1 MATSSSVIILFFTM
15 GILSCCTTQEI
26 LKIWRESSNQVDKDD
41 ITVPESQCVKT
52 QQQCDRYNAKHLTQC
67 LCSCDKIGGE
77 VSAFWEPNS
86 TCIPVSSLRQQSEC
100 QLLFTDE
107 KADQRLKFFPSN
119 KTSLEKDVSVP
130 IKQSCTFYYGDKFF
144 VQYLD
149 CEGSWKPITSSNVLS
164 TIELTPGWSTTVLK
178 MRIKDGS
185 TLFAKLTAGH
195 LVRVPIQCRR
205 ANSTADLSSSCIVF
219 MSHGQVECPYPKPT
233 HAPSFNRAT
242 LPAPVL
248 GRLNSTATLP
258 PIKTTT
264 ANTITMA
271 VTTEGPPPKTE
282 TTQPPPTER
291 ATTQGETTQ
300 TSTTQSERTLPPQTE
315 QPTQGETAQRK
326 QSKKNTYIIA
336 GSVAG
341 GILLIALILLILW
354 RCNSPKKRSSS
365 HHRLEGSISHPVSH
379 MSRLSIPVYTD
390 ASYLSPL
397 GTFDE
402 RTRSL
407 DNPVYR
413 GSSEGLFV
421 PGLDM
426 KRGSI
431 YSDNYPTSPPPRP
444 PPGSSKRGSMNE
456 QNNPALSLREDYVTM
471 NPLYEGQ
478 VMHHKDLEELNCSD
492 FGVSADQVVLD
503 TRKDP
508 EEFNDD
514 TYDCPG
520 DILNARSEARASP
533 IPVFYALDES
543 YPDSIS
549 NTFHRDSTF
558 RGRPDGHMYDEPE
571 GDLRRR
577 PYIVMDNQ
585 RGVLY
590 SHDYDEPPRDEELL
604 SVRRLSSPTH
614 GILKTGNGSPST
626 RYLPQSRH

>member
-1 MATSSSVIILFFTM
+1 
-15 GILSCCTTQEI
+15 
-26 LKIWRESSNQVDKDD
+26 
-41 ITVPESQCVKT
+41 
-52 QQQCDRYNAKHLTQC
+52 
-67 LCSCDKIGGE
+67 
-77 VSAFWEPNS
+77 
-86 TCIPVSSLRQQSEC
+86 
-100 QLLFTDE
+100 
-107 KADQRLKFFPSN
+107 
-119 KTSLEKDVSVP
+119 
-130 IKQSCTFYYGDKFF
+130 
-144 VQYLD
+144 
-149 CEGSWKPITSSNVLS
+149 
-164 TIELTPGWSTTVLK
+164 
-178 MRIKDGS
+178 
-185 TLFAKLTAGH
+185 
-195 LVRVPIQCRR
+195 
-205 ANSTADLSSSCIVF
+205 
-219 MSHGQVECPYPKPT
+219 
-233 HAPSFNRAT
+233 
-242 LPAPVL
+242 
-248 GRLNSTATLP
+248 
-258 PIKTTT
+258 
-264 ANTITMA
+264 
-271 VTTEGPPPKTE
+271 
-282 TTQPPPTER
+282 
-291 ATTQGETTQ
+291 
-300 TSTTQSERTLPPQTE
+300 
-315 QPTQGETAQRK
+315 
-326 QSKKNTYIIA
+326 
-336 GSVAG
+336 
-341 GILLIALILLILW
+341 
-354 RCNSPKKRSSS
+354 
-365 HHRLEGSISHPVSH
+365 

-626 RYLPQSRH
+626 RYLPQSGH

>member
-1 MATSSSVIILFFTM
+1 MATSSSVIILVFTM
-15 GILSCCTTQEI
+15 VILSCGRAQEI
-26 LKIWRESSNQVDKDD
+26 LKIWRDSTVSNDD
-41 ITVPESQCVKT
+41 ITVPDSQCNRT
-52 QQQCDRYNAKHLTQC
+52 QQQCDRYNAKHLTEC
-67 LCSCDKIGGE
+67 LCYCEERGGQE
-77 VSAFWEPNS
+77 TAFWEPSS

-107 KADQRLKFFPSN
+107 RAEERLKFFPS
-119 KTSLEKDVSVP
+119 KTSLEKEVAVP
-130 IKQSCTFYYGDKFF
+130 ANRSCAFYYGDKFF
-144 VQYLD
+144 VQYLG
-149 CEGSWKPITSSNVLS
+149 CEGSWKPITAQNVLN
-164 TIELTPGWSTTVLK
+164 TIELTPSWSTTVLK
-178 MRIKDGS
+178 IRIKAGS
-185 TLFAKLTAGH
+185 TLFANLTAGH

-205 ANSTADLSSSCIVF
+205 ENSEDDLSSSCIVF
-219 MSHGQVECPYPKPT
+219 MGEGTVECPYPRPT
-233 HAPSFNRAT
+233 LAPGFNQAT

-248 GRLNSTATLP
+248 ERLNSTATLP
-258 PIKTTT
+258 TVKTTT
-264 ANTITMA
+264 SKTVTMA
-271 VTTEGPPPKTE
+271 ETTRGPSPTKE
-282 TTQPPPTER
+282 TTQPRQTEK
-291 ATTQGETTQ
+291 ATTEPTT
-300 TSTTQSERTLPPQTE
+300 SQSARTMPPQTE
-315 QPTQGETAQRK
+315 QPSQGETAQRT

-354 RCNSPKKRSSS
+354 RCNSPKKQPNS
-365 HHRLEGSISHPVSH
+365 HRRLEGSITSPVSH
-379 MSRLSIPVYTD
+379 MSRHSIPVYSD

-413 GSSEGLFV
+413 GGSEGLFV
-421 PGLDM
+421 SGLDM

-431 YSDNYPTSPPPRP
+431 YSDHYPTNPPPRP
-444 PPGSSKRGSMNE
+444 PPGSSKRGSMNG
-456 QNNPALSLREDYVTM
+456 QVNPALALREEYVTM

-520 DILNARSEARASP
+520 DILNSRSEARASP

-558 RGRPDGHMYDEPE
+558 RGRPDGRVYDEPE
-571 GDLRRR
+571 GDLRRS

-585 RGVLY
+585 RGVIY

-604 SVRRLSSPTH
+604 SIRRLSSPTH

-626 RYLPQSRH
+626 KYLPRSGH